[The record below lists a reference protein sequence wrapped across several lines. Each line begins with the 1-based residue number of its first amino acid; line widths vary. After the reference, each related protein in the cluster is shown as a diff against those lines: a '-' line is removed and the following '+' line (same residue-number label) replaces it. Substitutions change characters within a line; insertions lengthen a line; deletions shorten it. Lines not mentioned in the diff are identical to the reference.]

1 MATGPNVHSD
11 GFVSRLLKQVDELQA
26 RMTELVTENRALKAE
41 LAARRSE
48 MREPWP
54 HDRRGDVTAF
64 FRVADQGHDIGATP
78 HVPPEKSLRLGLRLV
93 SEETLETFYAAFTDD
108 ASRARLQHV
117 AMLIDQVM
125 TYGDLS
131 IVDLPALADGV
142 IDSFYVLEGLLVRC
156 GINGRPLWDAVHA
169 ANLTKAS
176 GPTCEKTGKRLK
188 PPGFQPPDIEAL
200 LRAQGWKP

>member
-78 HVPPEKSLRLGLRLV
+78 HVPPERSLRLGLRLV
-93 SEETLETFYAAFTDD
+93 VEEVIEILD
-108 ASRARLQHV
+108 ASLSSTVLDDVGPKLMRAIENDPIV
-117 AMLIDQVM
+117 A
-125 TYGDLS
+125 
-131 IVDLPALADGV
+131 DLPALADGV
-142 IDSFYVLEGLLVRC
+142 IDSFYVLEGLLIRC

-188 PPGFQPPDIEAL
+188 PTCFVPPDIEAL